1 MPKRSKK
8 SPISKASITS
18 TARGYFHDLDPY
30 TLFATKDKATKDRS
44 LLLSGGIVKS
54 RKPRVS
60 TFYTILQDK
69 RKNDPR
75 KFGAV
80 PQGPH
85 TFPHHGIHTGL
96 VEARQQNKLDLFANI
111 LPSPGDYNKRV
122 NSEIPVDHVKR
133 HRAEIAMEIYDKRY
147 KRMQGFRSLSA
158 PTRPQQIAF
167 AHVINKMLQM
177 DPFGSYAYKGTG
189 AGRGALKGKGESTL
203 KPLAQQID
211 LPSKHGF
218 KNIGEVTD
226 RNNTLSTT
234 LGKLNVK

>member
-1 MPKRSKK
+1 MPKQTKK
-8 SPISKASITS
+8 PKTSIAS

-30 TLFATKDKATKDRS
+30 SLFPTKDKARQDRS
-44 LLLSGGIVKS
+44 LLFKAGVVKS
-54 RKPRVS
+54 RKARVS

-96 VEARQQNKLDLFANI
+96 VEARKQGQLDVFANI
-111 LPSPGDYNKRV
+111 LPSPGDYNTRIEA
-122 NSEIPVDHVKR
+122 EIPSGHAKR
-133 HRAEIAMEIYDKRY
+133 HRAEIAMDIYAKRH
-147 KRMQGFRSLSA
+147 KRMLGFQAIATPSRA
-158 PTRPQQIAF
+158 QQIAY

-177 DPFGSYAYKGTG
+177 DPHGSYAYKGKG

-203 KPLAQQID
+203 KPIAQQID
-211 LPSKHGF
+211 LPTKHGF
-218 KNIGEVTD
+218 SDLGKVTT
-226 RNNTLSTT
+226 RNTTLLST
-234 LGKLNVK
+234 LGKLNIK